1 MSINFNA
8 YGIKSNDMNIKDLEV
23 GQKLIRI
30 IRPRHFDSYEEV
42 RTAEYTITKILKTR
56 VVVAPVDGGKELR
69 LLTEQGKWS
78 MRTGDVK
85 TDIEGSTR
93 DWNRTSYEFATEDEA
108 ELIAQIIAARDAQ
121 VAEKRVKDAA
131 RAKVREI
138 AGQLHPNLDSVDAA
152 IEALTA
158 LRAQLAGETE

>member
-1 MSINFNA
+1 MSINFNSF
-8 YGIKSNDMNIKDLEV
+8 KTNDMNINDLEV
-23 GQKLIRI
+23 GQKLVRI
-30 IRPRHFDSYEEV
+30 MRPRHYDSYEEV

-69 LLTEQGKWS
+69 LLTEQSKWS
-78 MRTGDVK
+78 TRTGNVK
-85 TDIEGSTR
+85 TDIEGSTQG
-93 DWNRTSYEFATEDEA
+93 WNRTSYEFATEDET
-108 ELIAQIIAARDAQ
+108 ELIAQIIARRAAQ
-121 VAEKRVKDAA
+121 VAEKKVKDAA

-138 AGQLHPNLDSVDAA
+138 AGQLHPNLASVDAA

>member
-8 YGIKSNDMNIKDLEV
+8 HGYKTNDMNIKDLEV
-23 GQKLIRI
+23 GQKLIRV
-30 IRPRHFDSYEEV
+30 IRPLRYDSYDEV

-56 VVVAPVDGGKELR
+56 VVVATVDGGKELR
-69 LLTEQGKWS
+69 LLTKQGKWEY
-78 MRTGDVK
+78 RTGDVK
-85 TDIEGSTR
+85 TDIEGSTQGWSR
-93 DWNRTSYEFATEDEA
+93 PAYEFATEDETD
-108 ELIAQIIAARDAQ
+108 LIARIIADRAAV
-121 VAEKRVKDAA
+121 VAAKKVKDAA

-138 AGQLHPNLDSVDAA
+138 AGQLHPNLASVDAA